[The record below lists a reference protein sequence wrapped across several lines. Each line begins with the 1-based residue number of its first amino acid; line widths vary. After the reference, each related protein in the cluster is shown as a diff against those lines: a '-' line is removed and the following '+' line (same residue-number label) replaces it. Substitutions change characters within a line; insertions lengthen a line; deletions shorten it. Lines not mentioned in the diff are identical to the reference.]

1 MKEIKD
7 SREIYN
13 AIRVPDELSS
23 VIEKAIET
31 ERKETGRSVIM
42 KENKFRKAWIPA
54 AAAVFVIGVSIG
66 LNTSEAFAK
75 SAENIPILGTIA
87 KVLTIRDYE
96 SEDNVNISI
105 EQPEI
110 VVDGNQNAQ
119 TDSETVPSLDETTDK
134 TLADTSDTKEPS
146 DSSSTEYVASVNAAI
161 EKIVSDYKADATK
174 RIEEYKQAFLET
186 GGTEEEWLERGAD
199 IDVSYE
205 IKYQSDT
212 ALSLVLTTN
221 ESWVS
226 VYGQQY
232 FFNMDL
238 VNGKDITLEELLGE
252 DYVEKANAVIL
263 EQIKQR
269 SETEGY
275 VYWGYEQYN
284 KEYSEANPGDTLI
297 DEGFKTVGPE
307 TKFYI
312 NEAGNPVIVFDKY
325 EIGPGY
331 MGSQEF
337 EIEK

>member
-7 SREIYN
+7 SKDIYD
-13 AIRVPDELSS
+13 AIKVPAELSS
-23 VIEKAIET
+23 IVEKAIQT
-31 ERKETGRSVIM
+31 EKKERSATM
-42 KENKFRKAWIPA
+42 KENRLKKAWIPA
-54 AAAVFVIGVSIG
+54 AAAVLVIGITIG

-96 SEDNVNISI
+96 SEDNVNINI

-110 VVDGNQNAQ
+110 VVDDKKAPAGA
-119 TDSETVPSLDETTDK
+119 EKVPSLEETTDNAS
-134 TLADTSDTKEPS
+134 ADASGTKEPA
-146 DSSSTEYVASVNAAI
+146 DSSSADYVADVNATI

-186 GGTEEEWLERGAD
+186 GGTEEEWLERGVD

-205 IKYQSDT
+205 IKYQSDNI
-212 ALSLVLTTN
+212 LSLALTTN
-221 ESWVS
+221 ESWVAS
-226 VYGQQY
+226 YGQQY

-238 VNGKDITLEELLGE
+238 ANGKDITLEEVLGE
-252 DYVEKANAVIL
+252 DYVEKANAAIL

-284 KEYSEANPGDTLI
+284 KEYAEANPDDNTMI
-297 DEGFKTVGPE
+297 DEGFKTVGTE

-312 NEAGNPVIVFDKY
+312 NQNGNPVVVFDKY

-331 MGSQEF
+331 LGSQEF

>member
-7 SREIYN
+7 SRDIYD
-13 AIRVPDELSS
+13 AIKVPAELSTI
-23 VIEKAIET
+23 VEKAIQT
-31 ERKETGRSVIM
+31 EKKERSVAM
-42 KENKFRKAWIPA
+42 KKNKFRKAWIPA
-54 AAAVFVIGVSIG
+54 AAAVLVIGITIG
-66 LNTSEAFAK
+66 LNTNEAFAK
-75 SAENIPILGTIA
+75 SAESIPILGTLA

-96 SEDNVNISI
+96 SEDNVNINI

-110 VVDGNQNAQ
+110 VVDNKEAS
-119 TDSETVPSLDETTDK
+119 TDTETVPSLDGTSNTAP
-134 TLADTSDTKEPS
+134 ADTSGTKEPA
-146 DSSSTEYVASVNAAI
+146 DSSSTEYVANVNAAI

-205 IKYQSDT
+205 IKYQSDNI
-212 ALSLVLTTN
+212 LSLALITN
-221 ESWVS
+221 ESWVAS
-226 VYGQQY
+226 YGQQY

-252 DYVEKANAVIL
+252 DYVNKANAVIL
-263 EQIKQR
+263 EQIKKR

-284 KEYSEANPGDTLI
+284 KEYSEANPDDSLI

>member
-1 MKEIKD
+1 
-7 SREIYN
+7 
-13 AIRVPDELSS
+13 
-23 VIEKAIET
+23 
-31 ERKETGRSVIM
+31 M

-54 AAAVFVIGVSIG
+54 AAAILVIGVTIG

-110 VVDGNQNAQ
+110 VVDGKNAQ
-119 TDSETVPSLDETTDK
+119 TDSKEETG
-134 TLADTSDTKEPS
+134 TSSADTKEPEAA
-146 DSSSTEYVASVNAAI
+146 SSTEYVASVNAAI

-186 GGTEEEWLERGAD
+186 GGTEEEWLERGVD

-212 ALSLVLTTN
+212 TLSLVLTTN
-221 ESWVS
+221 ESWVA

-275 VYWGYEQYN
+275 VYWGYEQYS
-284 KEYSEANPGDTLI
+284 KEYFEANPDFSMG

>member
-7 SREIYN
+7 SRDIYN
-13 AIRVPDELSS
+13 AIKVPAELSS

-54 AAAVFVIGVSIG
+54 AAAIFVIGVTIG

-110 VVDGNQNAQ
+110 VVDDNQNAQ
-119 TDSETVPSLDETTDK
+119 TDSKEETG
-134 TLADTSDTKEPS
+134 TSPADTKEPEAA
-146 DSSSTEYVASVNAAI
+146 SSTEYVADVNAAI

-226 VYGQQY
+226 AYGQQY

>member
-13 AIRVPDELSS
+13 AIKVPDELSS

-54 AAAVFVIGVSIG
+54 AAAIFVIGVTIG

-110 VVDGNQNAQ
+110 VVDDKNAQ
-119 TDSETVPSLDETTDK
+119 TDSKEETG
-134 TLADTSDTKEPS
+134 TSSADTKEPEAA
-146 DSSSTEYVASVNAAI
+146 SSTEYVADVNAAI

-212 ALSLVLTTN
+212 TLSLVLNTN
-221 ESWVS
+221 ESWVAA
-226 VYGQQY
+226 YGQQY

-275 VYWGYEQYN
+275 VYWGYEQYS
-284 KEYSEANPGDTLI
+284 KEYFEANPDFSME

>member
-7 SREIYN
+7 SRDIYH
-13 AIRVPDELSS
+13 AIKVPAELSS
-23 VIEKAIET
+23 VIEKTIQKEKK
-31 ERKETGRSVIM
+31 EREGVIM
-42 KENKFRKAWIPA
+42 KENKFQKVWIPA
-54 AAAVFVIGVSIG
+54 AAAVLVIGVTIG

-75 SAENIPILGTIA
+75 SAENIPVLGTLA
-87 KVLTIRDYE
+87 KILTIRDYE
-96 SEDNVNISI
+96 SKDNINISI

-110 VVDGNQNAQ
+110 VVDDSQKAP
-119 TDSETVPSLDETTDK
+119 TDSETVPSKEETK
-134 TLADTSDTKEPS
+134 NTSPADTKEPEEA
-146 DSSSTEYVASVNAAI
+146 SSTNYVADVNAAI

-205 IKYQSDT
+205 VKYQSDT
-212 ALSLVLTTN
+212 TLSLVLTTN
-221 ESWVS
+221 ESWVAS
-226 VYGQQY
+226 YGQQY

-252 DYVEKANAVIL
+252 NYVETANAVIL

-275 VYWGYEQYN
+275 IYWGYEQYN
-284 KEYSEANPGDTLI
+284 KEYSEANPDDTLA

-331 MGSQEF
+331 IGSQEF

>member
-7 SREIYN
+7 SKDIYD
-13 AIRVPDELSS
+13 AIKVPAELSS
-23 VIEKAIET
+23 VIEKAIQT
-31 ERKETGRSVIM
+31 EKNERSVTM
-42 KENKFRKAWIPA
+42 KENRFRKAWIPA
-54 AAAVFVIGVSIG
+54 AAAVLVIGITIG

-110 VVDGNQNAQ
+110 VVDDKEAPA
-119 TDSETVPSLDETTDK
+119 DSDMAASPDETADK
-134 TLADTSDTKEPS
+134 AQADASGTKEPA
-146 DSSSTEYVASVNAAI
+146 DSSSKDYVADVNAAI

-205 IKYQSDT
+205 IKYQSDNI
-212 ALSLVLTTN
+212 LSLALTTN
-221 ESWVS
+221 ESWVAS
-226 VYGQQY
+226 YGEQY

-238 VNGKDITLEELLGE
+238 AKGKDITLEEILGE

-284 KEYSEANPGDTLI
+284 KEYSEANPDDDFMI

-312 NEAGNPVIVFDKY
+312 NQAGNPVVVFDKY

>member
-7 SREIYN
+7 SKAIYD
-13 AIRVPDELSS
+13 AIKVPAELSS
-23 VIEKAIET
+23 VMEKAIET
-31 ERKETGRSVIM
+31 ERKERERSIM
-42 KENKFRKAWIPA
+42 RKENKWKKAWIPA
-54 AAAVFVIGVSIG
+54 AAAIFFIGVTIG
-66 LNTSEAFAK
+66 LNTSKAFAK
-75 SAENIPILGTIA
+75 SAENIPILGAIA

-110 VVDGNQNAQ
+110 VVDGNQKVQ
-119 TDSETVPSLDETTDK
+119 TDKGAAPSLEEAAEK
-134 TLADTSDTKEPS
+134 TPADASDTKEPAA
-146 DSSSTEYVASVNAAI
+146 SSPTEYVADVNAAI

-186 GGTEEEWLERGAD
+186 GGTEEEWLKRGAD

-205 IKYQSDT
+205 IKYQSPT
-212 ALSLVLTTN
+212 VLSLVLTTN

-238 VNGKDITLEELLGE
+238 VNGKDITLKELLGE

-263 EQIKQR
+263 EQIKLR

-284 KEYSEANPGDTLI
+284 KEYYEANPDDSLI
-297 DEGFKTVGPE
+297 DEGFQTVGPE